1 MVTDC
6 ARVTTSPPT
15 PVTAEVSPPQLSVS
29 PQPKVHRPCCGGGR
43 SENCRLHLSSSFNRA
58 LTKRLSRKSSRSP
71 APASPRNFPVPSQK
85 RSEGPQSECW
95 LFPLPPKPSWQAGRL
110 APLIWPLEGASFP
123 SSQLQITGTGLPD
136 ALPPCSHPCLV
147 CTPIK
152 LTSL

>member
-15 PVTAEVSPPQLSVS
+15 PHSCLSHLS
-29 PQPKVHRPCCGGGR
+29 QVHRPRCGGGR
-43 SENCRLHLSSSFNRA
+43 RENCRLNLSSSFNRA

-85 RSEGPQSECW
+85 RPEGPQSECW
-95 LFPLPPKPSWQAGRL
+95 LFPLPPKPSWQAGRP

-123 SSQLQITGTGLPD
+123 SPQLQITGTGLPD
-136 ALPPCSHPCLV
+136 ALPPCSHPFLCAR
-147 CTPIK
+147 TPIK